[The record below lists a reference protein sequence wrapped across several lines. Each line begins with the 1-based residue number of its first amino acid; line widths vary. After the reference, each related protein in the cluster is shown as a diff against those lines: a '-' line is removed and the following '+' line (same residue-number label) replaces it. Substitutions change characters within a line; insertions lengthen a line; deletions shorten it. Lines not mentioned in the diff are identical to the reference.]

1 MKPLLRPCSQGS
13 RNPNWGCFDMKHI
26 TFVRPNLGEG
36 KSTDAMTPLV
46 FAILK
51 ARTPDDIDTVMIDE
65 RVEPFVPLPTDLVAI
80 TVETFTARRAWEIAA
95 IYKARGVPVVVGGH
109 HPSMV
114 PEEALQHADAVV
126 IGDAEGVW
134 EQVLADAGTG
144 KLKQQYQGGFGFDA
158 EQPVSFD
165 RSIFEG
171 KKYAPV
177 SLVQIGRGCRFACD
191 FCSIHAFYGKRRE
204 QRPICDIL
212 DEIAGLPADRIIFFV
227 DDNLFWR
234 RDRFVELMHALAPLK
249 HQWSCQITIDV
260 ARDDEL
266 LDLME
271 QAGCALA
278 LIGFESLSK
287 SNLKQMHKNWNG
299 VAGEYHEVIDKLHDR
314 GIMIYGT
321 FVFGYDGD
329 EPDAFIEAGEFART
343 QGLAIAN
350 FNPLTPMPGTGLYQ
364 RLKDNDQ
371 LLRPHWW
378 LDPQFK
384 YGDAIFLPKKLSPD
398 QLRDGPM
405 QARNIFYSWLS
416 IFTRAGRGVFKWR
429 RLRNVAMMV
438 LANIISRHEIH
449 RKQERQ
455 LSVPQSGTGKARAEG
470 NIA

>member
-1 MKPLLRPCSQGS
+1 
-13 RNPNWGCFDMKHI
+13 MKHI
-26 TFVRPNLGEG
+26 TFVRPNLGQG

-51 ARTPDDIDTVMIDE
+51 ARTPDNIATVMIDE
-65 RVEPFVPLPTDLVAI
+65 RVEAFVPVPTDLVAM
-80 TVETFTARRAWEIAA
+80 TVETFTARRAWEIAD
-95 IYKARGVPVVVGGH
+95 IYRARGIPVIVGGH

-114 PEEALQHADAVV
+114 PDEALRHADSVV

-134 EQVLADAGTG
+134 EQVLADAAAGN
-144 KLKQQYQGGFGFDA
+144 LKQRYQGGFGFDA
-158 EQPVSFD
+158 DQPVSFD
-165 RSIFEG
+165 RSIFAG
-171 KKYAPV
+171 RKYAPV

-204 QRPICDIL
+204 QRPIPEIV
-212 DEIAGLPADRIIFFV
+212 DEIAALPADRIIFFV

-234 RDRFVELMHALAPLK
+234 RDRFVELMRALTPLK

-266 LDLME
+266 LDLMA
-271 QAGCALA
+271 QAGCALV

-287 SNLKQMHKNWNG
+287 SSLKQMRKNWNG
-299 VAGEYHEVIDKLHDR
+299 VAGEYHEVIAKLHDR

-329 EPDAFIEAGEFART
+329 EPHAFIEAAEFART

-350 FNPLTPMPGTGLYQ
+350 FNPLTPMPGTGLYD
-364 RLKDNDQ
+364 RLKRDGQ

-384 YGDAIFLPKKLSPD
+384 YGDAIFLPKKLSPE

-405 QARNIFYSWLS
+405 HARGIFYSWISILS
-416 IFTRAGRGVFKWR
+416 RAGRGLFKWR
-429 RLRNVAMMV
+429 RLRNVGMMV
-438 LANIISRHEIH
+438 IANIISRHEIS

-455 LSVPQSGTGKARAEG
+455 LSAPEPVTGKPRAQG